1 MQLNGQYNN
10 EPIIPKSVTANS
22 YNEILDLYQTL
33 HNITTAFEA
42 QATLTNNRLGSAL
55 NAVLDSVEDDACA
68 MVSSRLVIALQTLD

>member
-22 YNEILDLYQTL
+22 YDEILDLYQTL

-55 NAVLDSVEDDACA
+55 NAVLDSVDACA